1 MRVIAGL
8 RKGHNLLAPAGR
20 EVRPTSDRVRTVLF
34 DILGEFVKD
43 ARVLDLFAGAGTLGI
58 EALSRGA
65 RFADF
70 VENQRPHAQLIQENL
85 SRTHLEPHGRVI
97 LADAFVFL
105 AQPVAAPYQ
114 LVFADPP
121 YRFEP
126 VEKLFVLLDE
136 KKVLADN
143 GRFVWEASARTPA
156 LQNESA
162 WQMMRE
168 KIIGDTALRFYRR
181 KPEAEASAGKMKANS

>member
-8 RKGHNLLAPAGR
+8 RKGHTLLASPGR

-65 RFADF
+65 RTADF
-70 VENQRPHAQLIQENL
+70 VESQRAHAQVIQENL
-85 SRTHLEPHGRVI
+85 RRTHLDHHGRVI
-97 LADAFVFL
+97 LADAFAFL

-121 YRFEP
+121 YRFEQ
-126 VEKLFVLLDE
+126 VEKLWVLLEE
-136 KKVLADN
+136 KQVLAEE
-143 GRFVWEASARTPA
+143 GLFVWEASARTPA
-156 LQNESA
+156 LHGESVGE
-162 WQMMRE
+162 MVKE
-168 KIIGDTALRFYRR
+168 KNIGDTALRFYRR
-181 KPEAEASAGKMKANS
+181 KTNPD

>member
-8 RKGHNLLAPAGR
+8 RKGHNLLAPPGR
-20 EVRPTSDRVRTVLF
+20 DLRPTSDRARTVLF
-34 DILGEFVKD
+34 DLLGEFVQD

-65 RFADF
+65 ACADF
-70 VENQRPHAQLIQENL
+70 VENQRQHAQLIQENL

-105 AQPVAAPYQ
+105 AQPHEPPYQ

-121 YRFEP
+121 YRFGQ
-126 VEKLFVLLDE
+126 VEKLFALLDE
-136 KKVLADN
+136 KKVLAEE
-143 GRFVWEASARTPA
+143 GVFVWEASARTPA
-156 LQNESA
+156 GQSEST
-162 WQMMRE
+162 WEMMKE
-168 KIIGDTALRFYRR
+168 KIIGDTALRFYRQ
-181 KPEAEASAGKMKANS
+181 KAFQILN